1 VRRKSEVVF
10 YPLPLTPDAFR
21 IGDFKM
27 DKILIRG
34 GERLIGEVE
43 VSGSKNASL
52 PIFAASLLTEGENL
66 FHNVPKLRD
75 IQTIVKVLKNL
86 GVKVR
91 EEGGVY
97 RIDATEVSN
106 DEAPYDL
113 VKTMRASI
121 LALGPL
127 VARIRKARVSL
138 PGGCAIGARPI
149 NLHLMGLEAMGAKI
163 ELRSGYV
170 EARADRLKG
179 AHISFDTTTVTGT
192 ENLMMAATLAKG
204 KTVLQNA
211 AMEPEVVE
219 LADVLKKMGARV
231 EGAGTS
237 LIEIE
242 GVESL
247 HAGEHTII
255 PDRIEAGTLMV
266 AAGLTRGNIKLLR
279 CPFRNMEA
287 VIHKLRETGMEIDP
301 EGEGVRVVGSRRIR
315 SVDVKTQPYPG
326 FPTDMQAQFMALMSL
341 SKGLSVISETIF
353 ENRFIHVNELQRMG
367 ADIRTE
373 GNTAIIQGME
383 SLSGAQVMAT
393 DLRASASLIV
403 AGLAAD
409 GLTEVSRVYH
419 LDRGY
424 EGLDKKLARLGANIK
439 RVKEGD

>member
-1 VRRKSEVVF
+1 
-10 YPLPLTPDAFR
+10 
-21 IGDFKM
+21 M
-27 DKILIRG
+27 DKIIIRG
-34 GERLIGEVE
+34 GERLIGEVA

-52 PIFAASLLTEGENL
+52 PIFAASLLTEGENI
-66 FHNVPKLRD
+66 FHNVPNLRD
-75 IQTIVKVLKNL
+75 ILTISRVLKNL
-86 GVKVR
+86 GVKVQ
-91 EEGGVY
+91 GKDGLY
-97 RIDATEVSN
+97 RVDATEISN

-121 LALGPL
+121 LVLGPL
-127 VARIRKARVSL
+127 VARARKARVSL

-163 ELRSGYV
+163 DLYKGYV
-170 EARADRLKG
+170 EAKAGRLKG
-179 AHISFDTTTVTGT
+179 ATISFDTVTVTGT
-192 ENLMMAATLAKG
+192 ENLMMAAALAKG

-211 AMEPEVVE
+211 AMEPEVVD
-219 LADVLKKMGARV
+219 LAHFLKKMGAKI

-237 LIEIE
+237 VIEIE

-247 HAGEHTII
+247 HSVEHSVI

-279 CPFRNMEA
+279 CPFHNMET

-301 EGEGVRVVGSRRIR
+301 EGEGVRAVGSKRIR

-326 FPTDMQAQFMALMSL
+326 FPTDMQAQFMTLMSL
-341 SKGLSVISETIF
+341 GRGLSIITETIF

-367 ADIRTE
+367 ADIRIQ
-373 GNTAIIQGME
+373 GNTAIIQGVE

-393 DLRASASLIV
+393 DLRASASLVV

-409 GLTEVSRVYH
+409 GVTEISRVYH

-424 EGLDKKLARLGANIK
+424 EELDRKLAGLGADIK
-439 RVKEGD
+439 RMKEGD